1 MQKIR
6 AVILDL
12 DGTLYDYDAL
22 DRVAFARVGELV
34 RERLGVSE
42 EQYGEAFMR
51 ARKSTKKKLGETAP
65 SHSRMLYFQKTLEY
79 LDIRPLYLALEMYET
94 YWGFFLDNMVLYP
107 GARKLLDALHDK
119 YIRVAVCTD
128 LGVYNDYTV
137 ECLKGMDALLL
148 EANHDVNMLQV
159 GPYPYYLKQRILGER
174 GHLSNENT
182 GRLLCRI
189 LHDGL
194 KAVLLGH
201 LSKENNLPE
210 LAFESV
216 RMEINMGDNP
226 YKAGDFDI
234 RVARRS
240 EVTPAVVV

>member
-94 YWGFFLDNMVLYP
+94 YWGFFLFNMVLYP

-128 LGVYNDYTV
+128 LLAHIQHRKLRALGMMDDVDCLVTSEEAGAEKPSHVVYDL
-137 ECLKGMDALLL
+137 CLKKLRLTPEEVCFVGDNLKRDIKGALAAGM
-148 EANHDVNMLQV
+148 
-159 GPYPYYLKQRILGER
+159 
-174 GHLSNENT
+174 
-182 GRLLCRI
+182 
-189 LHDGL
+189 
-194 KAVLLGH
+194 KAVWFNPEKKEVSPEMEQGGYSIVSDYEELYQLLNG
-201 LSKENNLPE
+201 
-210 LAFESV
+210 
-216 RMEINMGDNP
+216 EIQG
-226 YKAGDFDI
+226 GL
-234 RVARRS
+234 
-240 EVTPAVVV
+240 